1 VTLEGVRDEVRRIVG
16 EGDEVTS
23 GQIPF
28 TPRGKKVLELSLRE
42 AKSLGH
48 KYIGTEHVLLGIV
61 REKEGVAAQ
70 ILLHFGWD
78 AEKIRGEVIRML
90 SGPGHG
96 PRDGPRVAS
105 TAMPFAAQ
113 SPPLSPEVAG
123 EIERVRGEKEG
134 ALERQEYE
142 RAAVLRDRER
152 RLVDAANRLI
162 QVWNDQR
169 GLP

>member
-61 REKEGVAAQ
+61 REEKGVASQ
-70 ILLHFGWD
+70 ILRDFGWD
-78 AEKIRGEVIRML
+78 AEMIRGEVIRML

-96 PRDGPRVAS
+96 PRDGPRV
-105 TAMPFAAQ
+105 TPPPMPFVAQ

-123 EIERVRGEKEG
+123 EIERVRGEKED

-152 RLVDAANRLI
+152 RLAGAANRLI